1 MDIKIKKNI
10 TVLSV
15 ILLVGVV
22 GALAFNFPKK
32 ATEKPK
38 DLTSLIKENTQDT
51 KLIDANTDHNQAL
64 DVAEYA
70 VKKGIKFPEIII
82 NFDTHSDVY
91 LNYPVME
98 QDAAGVESWINELFV
113 KNPNLKELYW
123 VMPNEESNKPSLQTL
138 FAENDFSNI
147 ENAVPLYGN
156 SLNDDVPW
164 LYFVFNPLYK
174 KAYPQEFLVNLR
186 DGVINEYSRNE
197 QINNLFFKKKYKYK
211 KIKIITC
218 TKETLPN
225 FNGKKVFLS
234 IDADYTSNSGFDTV
248 DDFKINKT
256 PTGISNTFYDIF
268 KTIKDKNIKPEIIS
282 MSLSPQYLPKKD
294 HEFVNNLFK
303 EIIQI
308 SGMRDE
314 INTYKRRYD
323 PDPHYIEKHY
333 DR

>member
-38 DLTSLIKENTQDT
+38 DLTPLIKGITQDT

-98 QDAAGVESWINELFV
+98 QGAARVESWINELFV
-113 KNPNLKELYW
+113 KNQNLKELYW

-138 FAENDFSNI
+138 FAENDFS
-147 ENAVPLYGN
+147 
-156 SLNDDVPW
+156 
-164 LYFVFNPLYK
+164 K
-174 KAYPQEFLVNLR
+174 T
-186 DGVINEYSRNE
+186 
-197 QINNLFFKKKYKYK
+197 LFRY
-211 KIKIITC
+211 T
-218 TKETLPN
+218 ETL
-225 FNGKKVFLS
+225 
-234 IDADYTSNSGFDTV
+234 
-248 DDFKINKT
+248 
-256 PTGISNTFYDIF
+256 
-268 KTIKDKNIKPEIIS
+268 
-282 MSLSPQYLPKKD
+282 
-294 HEFVNNLFK
+294 
-303 EIIQI
+303 
-308 SGMRDE
+308 
-314 INTYKRRYD
+314 
-323 PDPHYIEKHY
+323 
-333 DR
+333 

>member
-1 MDIKIKKNI
+1 MNIKKFIKITI
-10 TVLSV
+10 YLVLF
-15 ILLVGVV
+15 IGIVG
-22 GALAFNFPKK
+22 GFTFNFSSKTKEVPL
-32 ATEKPK
+32 K
-38 DLTSLIKENTQDT
+38 DFTPLVKDVTNNT

-70 VKKGIKFPEIII
+70 VKKGIPFPEIAI

-98 QDAAGVESWINELFV
+98 QDFAGVESWLNELFV
-113 KNPNLKELYW
+113 NNPNLKELYW
-123 VMPNEESNKPSLQTL
+123 VLPNEETVKPSLQTL
-138 FAENDFSNI
+138 FAEDDFQNI

-156 SLNDDVPW
+156 SLNNDIYW

-174 KAYPQEFLVNLR
+174 KAYPQEFLVNIKN
-186 DGVINEYSRNE
+186 GVINEYSRDK
-197 QINNLFFKKKYKYK
+197 QINNLFFKKGNKYR
-211 KIKIITC
+211 KIKIINC
-218 TKETLPN
+218 TKETLPDMK
-225 FNGKKVFLS
+225 GKNVFLS

-256 PTGISNTFYDIF
+256 PVEISNTFYDIF
-268 KTIKDKNIKPEIIS
+268 QTLKDKNISPTIIS
-282 MSLSPQYLPKKD
+282 LSLSPQYLPKKD
-294 HEFVNNLFK
+294 HEFVTKLFK

-333 DR
+333 NR